1 MQKLELKRSVWHDG
15 RYQPIGSIIETDST
29 FFAELL
35 IGYGKAQRIIEK
47 SKVKKKN
54 ANAV

>member
-1 MQKLELKRSVWHDG
+1 MQKLELKRSIWHDG
-15 RYQPIGSIIETDST
+15 RYQPIGSIIETDSI

-35 IGYGKAQRIIEK
+35 IGYGKAQRVVEK